1 MLSIPACMQE
11 PPCSH
16 FTLNIV
22 RPTVTKYYAKTP
34 FLPASPFRSVF
45 HPLAKQVFGRIRL
58 NFVFAMLYNLCGVP
72 VAAGV
77 LYPFLHI
84 RLPPALAGL
93 SMALSSIS
101 VVLSSL
107 ALRFYRK
114 PEVCLLF
121 VDVSHISSY
130 NRVYT

>member
-1 MLSIPACMQE
+1 MNHGT
-11 PPCSH
+11 PPPPHALLPSCS
-16 FTLNIV
+16 FV
-22 RPTVTKYYAKTP
+22 RA
-34 FLPASPFRSVF
+34 L
-45 HPLAKQVFGRIRL
+45 QVFGRIRL

-114 PEVCLLF
+114 PEVCCVCARGLGFDPILNGWLLNTVVGIDGVCF
-121 VDVSHISSY
+121 CCLESENEQQQS
-130 NRVYT
+130 

>member
-1 MLSIPACMQE
+1 MYLSKVSPKAQRLTLVTQ
-11 PPCSH
+11 PPYK
-16 FTLNIV
+16 IG
-22 RPTVTKYYAKTP
+22 
-34 FLPASPFRSVF
+34 
-45 HPLAKQVFGRIRL
+45 QVFGRIRL

-72 VAAGV
+72 IAAGV

-107 ALRFYRK
+107 ALRFYKK
-114 PEVCLLF
+114 PEVCLSAATMRRCCFAVVVAVALI
-121 VDVSHISSY
+121 VAVAVAGTVCI
-130 NRVYT
+130 VGCVW

>member
-1 MLSIPACMQE
+1 MALRRSFARTSPLSGCGPFSRVGAE
-11 PPCSH
+11 PRSP
-16 FTLNIV
+16 
-22 RPTVTKYYAKTP
+22 
-34 FLPASPFRSVF
+34 LPPPPHLASLSCRAI
-45 HPLAKQVFGRIRL
+45 LQVFGRIRL

-114 PEVCLLF
+114 PEVCVTTLVVLVCVCVCF
-121 VDVSHISSY
+121 FL
-130 NRVYT
+130 RP